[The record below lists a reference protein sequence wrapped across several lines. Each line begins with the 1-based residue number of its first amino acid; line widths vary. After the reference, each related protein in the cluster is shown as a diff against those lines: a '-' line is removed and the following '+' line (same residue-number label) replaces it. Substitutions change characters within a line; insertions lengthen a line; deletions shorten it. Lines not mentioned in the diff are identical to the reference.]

1 MLDDLIDGF
10 AGEARIASERLGS
23 FRMGCESAAVM
34 RDLPIGSA
42 APTNPLESIAAES
55 DLAVLSCSFPPLGAR
70 ANASMQNSRFLSQIG
85 RAHV

>member
-1 MLDDLIDGF
+1 MKRLCQLLNEQRDAIAVLDDLIDGF

-42 APTNPLESIAAES
+42 APTNPLESV
-55 DLAVLSCSFPPLGAR
+55 AVP
-70 ANASMQNSRFLSQIG
+70 
-85 RAHV
+85 